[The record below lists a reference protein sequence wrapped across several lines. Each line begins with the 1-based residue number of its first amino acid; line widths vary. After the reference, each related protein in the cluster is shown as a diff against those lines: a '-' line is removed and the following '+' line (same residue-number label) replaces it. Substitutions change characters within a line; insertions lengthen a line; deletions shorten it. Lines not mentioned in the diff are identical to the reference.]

1 MALLVSID
9 TIFPRPRR
17 PRAPAA
23 LRRQLSG
30 ERGFTLVELIVAMA
44 LAAVVFGAILSMLES
59 SQRVEARDTEWAL
72 TMQEGRSGLSRM
84 SREIRQASKV
94 EKAEAGTIDFLAT
107 VGSTEYHVRYECG
120 VVESAP
126 RYKCVRFAS
135 KVAESLP
142 ATGTRVVGGVL
153 NGTTV
158 FKYFKKGF
166 ANTTEPNYVT
176 LTLELP
182 ASGTLK
188 QVGSSAYRQHVVL
201 TDTAYMRNLNL
212 EG

>member
-9 TIFPRPRR
+9 TIFPRSRR
-17 PRAPAA
+17 PRASAT
-23 LRRQLSG
+23 LRRRLSG
-30 ERGFTLVELIVAMA
+30 ERGFTLVELLVAMA

-84 SREIRQASKV
+84 SREIRQASKI
-94 EKAEAGTIDFLAT
+94 EKAETGTIDFLAT

-135 KVAESLP
+135 KIGESLP

-188 QVGSSAYRQHVVL
+188 QAGSSAYKQHVVL

>member
-23 LRRQLSG
+23 LRRRLSG

-107 VGSTEYHVRYECG
+107 VGSTAYHVRYECG

-126 RYKCVRFAS
+126 RYKCIRFAS

-142 ATGTRVVGGVL
+142 ATGTRVVSGVL

-188 QVGSSAYRQHVVL
+188 QAGSSAYKQHVVL

>member
-1 MALLVSID
+1 MTLLVSIG
-9 TIFPRPRR
+9 TIFPRSLR
-17 PRAPAA
+17 PGA
-23 LRRQLSG
+23 LASLRGRLPG
-30 ERGFTLVELIVAMA
+30 ERGFTLVELVVAMA
-44 LAAVVFGAILSMLES
+44 LATVVFGAILSMLET

-72 TMQEGRSGLSRM
+72 TLQEGRSGLSRM
-84 SREIRQASKV
+84 ARDIRQASKV

-135 KVAESLP
+135 KAGESLP
-142 ATGTRVVGGVL
+142 ATGTRVVAGVL
-153 NGTTV
+153 NGTAV

-176 LTLELP
+176 ATLELP

-188 QVGSSAYRQHVVL
+188 QAGSSSYKQHVVL

>member
-9 TIFPRPRR
+9 TIFSRPRR
-17 PRAPAA
+17 RASAT
-23 LRRQLSG
+23 LRRRLSG

-84 SREIRQASKV
+84 SREIRQASKI
-94 EKAEAGTIDFLAT
+94 EKAEPGTIDFLAK
-107 VGSTEYHVRYECG
+107 VGSTEYYVRYECG

-135 KVAESLP
+135 KVGESLP
-142 ATGTRVVGGVL
+142 ATGARVVGGVL

-188 QVGSSAYRQHVVL
+188 QAGSSAYKQHVVL

>member
-1 MALLVSID
+1 MTLLVSID
-9 TIFPRPRR
+9 TIFRQPRC
-17 PRAPAA
+17 PRAPTA
-23 LRRQLSG
+23 LRRRLSG

-84 SREIRQASKV
+84 SRDIRQASKV

-135 KVAESLP
+135 KVGESLP
-142 ATGTRVVGGVL
+142 GTGTRVVAGVL

-166 ANTTEPNYVT
+166 ANATEPNYVT

-188 QVGSSAYRQHVVL
+188 QAGSSAYKQHVVL